1 MILESSVDRLWHM
14 IMSFKIERHHILGDH
29 LSGNPAYS
37 FDCTFFRP
45 ISLTAKDIHRMV
57 ASDSCPLA
65 TYTPSMEITMGGF
78 LVDAT
83 EPEKRTLNMPFFVND
98 SRCKRVQQRILG

>member
-14 IMSFKIERHHILGDH
+14 IMSFKIERHRILGDH
-29 LSGNPAYS
+29 LLGSPAYS
-37 FDCTFFRP
+37 LDCTFFRL
-45 ISLTAKDIHRMV
+45 IYLTAKDLHRM
-57 ASDSCPLA
+57 
-65 TYTPSMEITMGGF
+65 TMQVL
-78 LVDAT
+78 LVGAT